1 MTCPCGLGPS
11 LEDCCGPFLDGRA
24 LPDTAEKLM
33 RSRYTAYATRRFDY
47 VVSSH
52 HPETRG
58 GLTREQVEQS
68 SRALTWLGLVVLAS
82 EEGQPGDEHGFVEFV
97 ARYRSHGHEAALQE
111 RSLFLRHQGRWHYH
125 GEQPRKAAEP
135 VHAQPTVG
143 RNQPCPCGSGK
154 KFKKC
159 CGP

>member
-1 MTCPCGLGPS
+1 
-11 LEDCCGPFLDGRA
+11 
-24 LPDTAEKLM
+24 M

-82 EEGQPGDEHGFVEFV
+82 EEGQPGDERGFVEFA
-97 ARYRSHGHEAALQE
+97 ARYRNRGNEAVLQE
-111 RSLFLRHQGRWHYH
+111 RSLFLRHQGHWLYH
-125 GEQPRKAAEP
+125 SEQPHKPAEP
-135 VHAQPTVG
+135 VRAQPSVG

-159 CGP
+159 CGQ